1 MRTQSFRYVAV
12 DGQGERSRGVVRGT
26 DTHDA
31 FRKLAAA
38 GMTPV
43 SIDEVKSDRT
53 LLSGQRI
60 RTSDVS
66 DLTRELAVLVAA
78 KIPLDRGLVSIAEHD
93 GKPAVTRMVRDIAMQ
108 IESGVPLTQALAR
121 HQRVFGD
128 VYIQTIRSAERSGNL
143 AAVMEHLADMLERQ
157 LETRQQLTRAMTY
170 PVIVMAV
177 VAMALTIIVVF
188 VVPKFGTTF
197 AAQGV
202 KMPLATRIVQ
212 GLGTS
217 VADYWPAY
225 AACAVAMILAPI
237 FAWRSRAGREWCE
250 RVLMRLPY
258 VSKVMVSVS
267 TGRFSRVLGI
277 ALASGLDVIESIEI
291 AGRSTGSLR
300 MALECEAAGVAM
312 RQGEPLVDAVKP
324 IAMLPP
330 FAKRM
335 LGAGK
340 DSAEVSRACE
350 VLARHYDRES
360 SHLTKNLSSVIE
372 PVMTVAMACIV
383 LLVALSVFL
392 PMWQMVSN
400 RH

>member
-1 MRTQSFRYVAV
+1 MRSQSFRYIAI
-12 DGQGERSRGVVRGT
+12 DGKGERSRGVVRGV

-43 SIDEVKSDRT
+43 SIDEVRSNQA
-53 LLSGQRI
+53 LLGGQRI
-60 RTSDVS
+60 RTSDVA

-93 GKPAVTRMVRDIAMQ
+93 GKPAVTRMVRDIAVQ

-121 HQRVFGD
+121 HERVFGD

-143 AAVMEHLADMLERQ
+143 AGVMEHLADMLERQ
-157 LETRQQLTRAMTY
+157 METRQQLTRAMTY

-188 VVPKFGTTF
+188 VVPKFGATF
-197 AAQGV
+197 ASQGV

-217 VADYWPAY
+217 VAEYWPAY
-225 AACAVAMILAPI
+225 VACVVAMIVGPI
-237 FAWRSRAGREWCE
+237 LAWRTRSGREWCE
-250 RVLMRLPY
+250 RVMMRLPY

-277 ALASGLDVIESIEI
+277 AMASGLDVIESIEI

-300 MALECEAAGVAM
+300 MALECDAAAVAL
-312 RQGEPLVDAVKP
+312 RQGEPLVEAVKP
-324 IAMLPP
+324 IAILPA

-340 DSAEVSRACE
+340 DAAEVSRACE

-372 PVMTVAMACIV
+372 PVLTVAMACIV

-392 PMWQMVSN
+392 PMWQMVAH
-400 RH
+400 RQ

>member
-12 DGQGERSRGVVRGT
+12 DGKGERTKGVVRGS

-31 FRKLAAA
+31 FRKLFAA

-43 SIDEVKSDRT
+43 SIDEVRSERA
-53 LLSGQRI
+53 LLSSQRI
-60 RTSDVS
+60 RMSDVA
-66 DLTRELAVLVAA
+66 DLTRELSVLVAA

-93 GKPAVTRMVRDIAMQ
+93 GKPAVTRMVRDIATQ
-108 IESGVPLTQALAR
+108 IESGVPLTQALAK
-121 HQRVFGD
+121 HERVFGD
-128 VYIQTIRSAERSGNL
+128 VYVQTIRSAERSGNL
-143 AAVMEHLADMLERQ
+143 AGVMEHLADMLERQ
-157 LETRQQLTRAMTY
+157 IETRQQLTRAMTY
-170 PVIVMAV
+170 PLIVMAV

-188 VVPKFGTTF
+188 VVPKFGATF

-212 GLGTS
+212 GLGAS
-217 VADYWPAY
+217 VLEYWPAY
-225 AACAVAMILAPI
+225 VACAIAILLGPILA
-237 FAWRSRAGREWCE
+237 WRTRSGREWCE
-250 RVLMRLPY
+250 RLMMRMPY
-258 VSKVMVSVS
+258 VSKVMVAVA
-267 TGRFSRVLGI
+267 TGRFARILGI

-300 MALECEAAGVAM
+300 MADQCVAAAVAL
-312 RQGEPLVDAVKP
+312 RQGEPLVEAVKP
-324 IAMLPP
+324 VGMLPA

-340 DSAEVSRACE
+340 DAAEVSRACE

-372 PVMTVAMACIV
+372 PVLTVAMACIV

-392 PMWQMVSN
+392 PMWQMVAH

>member
-1 MRTQSFRYVAV
+1 MRTQSFRYVAI
-12 DGQGERSRGVVRGT
+12 DSKGERSRGTVRGT
-26 DTHDA
+26 DTQDA
-31 FRKLAAA
+31 FRKLAGA

-43 SIDEVKSDRT
+43 SIDEVR
-53 LLSGQRI
+53 SGGSIWGSQRI
-60 RTSDVS
+60 RTSDVA
-66 DLTRELAVLVAA
+66 DLTRELAVLVSA

-93 GKPAVTRMVRDIAMQ
+93 GKPAVTKMVRDIAMQ

-121 HQRVFGD
+121 HERVFGD
-128 VYIQTIRSAERSGNL
+128 VYVQTIRSAERSGNL
-143 AAVMEHLADMLERQ
+143 SAVMEHLADMLERQ
-157 LETRQQLTRAMTY
+157 IETRQQLTRAMTY

-177 VAMALTIIVVF
+177 VAMALTVIVVF
-188 VVPKFGTTF
+188 VVPKFGATF

-202 KMPLATRIVQ
+202 QMPLATRIVQ
-212 GLGTS
+212 AFGNS
-217 VADYWPAY
+217 VLHYWPAY
-225 AACAVAMILAPI
+225 AACALALIVTPLM
-237 FAWRSRAGREWCE
+237 AWRTRSGREWCE

-258 VSKVMVSVS
+258 VSRVMVSVS
-267 TGRFSRVLGI
+267 TGRFSRILGV
-277 ALASGLDVIESIEI
+277 ALASGLDVIESLEI

-300 MALECEAAGVAM
+300 MCAECETAAGAL
-312 RQGEPLVDAVKP
+312 RQGEPLVEAVKP
-324 IAMLPP
+324 IAMLPA

-340 DSAEVSRACE
+340 DAAEISRACE

-372 PVMTVAMACIV
+372 PVLTVAMACIV

-392 PMWQMVSN
+392 PMWQMVGH

>member
-1 MRTQSFRYVAV
+1 MRSQSFRYVAI
-12 DGQGERSRGVVRGT
+12 DGKGARSRGVVRGV
-26 DTHDA
+26 DTHEA

-43 SIDEVKSDRT
+43 SIDEVRSNQA
-53 LLSGQRI
+53 LLGGKRI
-60 RTSDVS
+60 RMSDVS

-93 GKPAVTRMVRDIAMQ
+93 GKPAVTRMVRDIAVQ

-121 HQRVFGD
+121 HERVFGD

-157 LETRQQLTRAMTY
+157 METRQQLTRAMTY

-188 VVPKFGTTF
+188 VVPKFGATF

-217 VADYWPAY
+217 VAEYWPAY
-225 AACAVAMILAPI
+225 VACVLAMIVGPI
-237 FAWRSRAGREWCE
+237 LAWRTRSGREWCE

-258 VSKVMVSVS
+258 ASKVMVSVS

-277 ALASGLDVIESIEI
+277 AMASGLDVIESIEI

-300 MALECEAAGVAM
+300 MALECDAAAVAL
-312 RQGEPLVDAVKP
+312 RQGEPLVEAVKP
-324 IAMLPP
+324 IAMLPA

-340 DSAEVSRACE
+340 DAAEVSRACE

-372 PVMTVAMACIV
+372 PVLTVAMACIV

-392 PMWQMVSN
+392 PMWQMVAH

>member
-1 MRTQSFRYVAV
+1 MRSQSFRYVAI
-12 DGQGERSRGVVRGT
+12 DGKGERSRGVVRGV
-26 DTHDA
+26 DTHEA

-43 SIDEVKSDRT
+43 SIDEVRSNQA
-53 LLSGQRI
+53 LLGGKRI
-60 RTSDVS
+60 RMSDVS

-93 GKPAVTRMVRDIAMQ
+93 GKPAVTRMVRDIAVQ

-121 HQRVFGD
+121 HERVFGD

-157 LETRQQLTRAMTY
+157 METRQQLTRAMTY

-188 VVPKFGTTF
+188 VVPKFGATF

-217 VADYWPAY
+217 VAEYWPAY
-225 AACAVAMILAPI
+225 VACVLAMIVGPI
-237 FAWRSRAGREWCE
+237 LAWRTRSGREWCE

-258 VSKVMVSVS
+258 VSKVMVSVA

-277 ALASGLDVIESIEI
+277 AMASGLDVIESIEI

-300 MALECEAAGVAM
+300 MALECDAAAVAL
-312 RQGEPLVDAVKP
+312 RQGEPLVEAVKP
-324 IAMLPP
+324 IAILPA

-340 DSAEVSRACE
+340 DAAEVSRACE

-372 PVMTVAMACIV
+372 PVLTVAMACIV

-392 PMWQMVSN
+392 PMWQMVAH

>member
-1 MRTQSFRYVAV
+1 MRSQSFRYVAI
-12 DGQGERSRGVVRGT
+12 DGKGARSRGVVRGV
-26 DTHDA
+26 DTHEA

-43 SIDEVKSDRT
+43 SIDEVRSNQA
-53 LLSGQRI
+53 LLGGKRI
-60 RTSDVS
+60 RMSDVS

-93 GKPAVTRMVRDIAMQ
+93 GKPAVTRMVRDIAVQ

-121 HQRVFGD
+121 HERVFGD

-157 LETRQQLTRAMTY
+157 METRQQLTRAMTY

-188 VVPKFGTTF
+188 VVPKFGATF

-217 VADYWPAY
+217 VAEYWPAY
-225 AACAVAMILAPI
+225 VACVLAMIVGPI
-237 FAWRSRAGREWCE
+237 LAWRTRSGREWCE

-277 ALASGLDVIESIEI
+277 AMASGLDVIESIEI

-300 MALECEAAGVAM
+300 MALECDAAAVAL
-312 RQGEPLVDAVKP
+312 RQGEPLVEAVKP
-324 IAMLPP
+324 IAMLPA

-340 DSAEVSRACE
+340 DAAEVSRACE

-372 PVMTVAMACIV
+372 PVLTVAMACIV

-392 PMWQMVSN
+392 PMWQMVAH